1 MVTRH
6 GEDRSLIP
14 GDGRADSKWV
24 YVRADICPH
33 AGWLDFCM
41 VSRHSDYI
49 VTEMCSIDQ
58 YTAYRGNGG
67 PKNVPNYCGNSSKN
81 HYQKQNYINTS
92 PVNCI
97 LSKVLC
103 INTFWKGLNTDPDSN
118 QRSIQIWKQ
127 LYITNQGPMWCCILL
142 LTRKS
147 THRDFTL
154 TNMTRNFA
162 GIKLVFLHIA
172 FLVVMV

>member
-1 MVTRH
+1 MLSCKHPWWLTI
-6 GEDRSLIP
+6 GEEKSLIP
-14 GDGRADSKWV
+14 GDGSADSKWV
-24 YVRADICPH
+24 YVRADFCPH
-33 AGWLDFCM
+33 TGWLDFCM

-49 VTEMCSIDQ
+49 ATEMCSIDQ

-118 QRSIQIWKQ
+118 QRSRSRSE
-127 LYITNQGPMWCCILL
+127 NNCISLIRGL
-142 LTRKS
+142 C
-147 THRDFTL
+147 
-154 TNMTRNFA
+154 
-162 GIKLVFLHIA
+162 GVVFC
-172 FLVVMV
+172 F